1 MHDFPPFK
9 RFSIFSSYE
18 KENFMFNWAFTGKC
32 NGINEVRGFI
42 RDWHGFTR
50 DITWLTRDL
59 FNITRDLS
67 EVTRDN
73 KTKTRYNHFKP
84 IKPL

>member
-1 MHDFPPFK
+1 
-9 RFSIFSSYE
+9 
-18 KENFMFNWAFTGKC
+18 MFNWAFTGKC
-32 NGINEVRGFI
+32 NGINEVRGFT
-42 RDWHGFTR
+42 RDWYGFTR
-50 DITWLTRDL
+50 DI

-73 KTKTRYNHFKP
+73 KTKARYNHFKP

>member
-1 MHDFPPFK
+1 
-9 RFSIFSSYE
+9 
-18 KENFMFNWAFTGKC
+18 MFNWAFTGKC

-67 EVTRDN
+67 EVLAASIPPAVFQITSS
-73 KTKTRYNHFKP
+73 T
-84 IKPL
+84 L